1 MDNVAQQ
8 FSTSMRQFKADQHKK
23 YMSKSK
29 QKNNKKHS
37 ICIYVYSCLSID
49 KLCTH
54 TKKENKLF
62 SRFLLLLSSEL
73 NYFHS
78 HQSKAQKSM
87 LRKKLRVN
95 PQTAHWKK

>member
-1 MDNVAQQ
+1 M
-8 FSTSMRQFKADQHKK
+8 
-23 YMSKSK
+23 
-29 QKNNKKHS
+29 
-37 ICIYVYSCLSID
+37 YVYSCLSID

-95 PQTAHWKK
+95 PQTARWKK

>member
-1 MDNVAQQ
+1 MHNVAQQ

-23 YMSKSK
+23 YMSKSQ
-29 QKNNKKHS
+29 QKTIKK
-37 ICIYVYSCLSID
+37 ILYVYVYSCLSID

-78 HQSKAQKSM
+78 YQSKAQKSM

-95 PQTAHWKK
+95 PQTARWKK